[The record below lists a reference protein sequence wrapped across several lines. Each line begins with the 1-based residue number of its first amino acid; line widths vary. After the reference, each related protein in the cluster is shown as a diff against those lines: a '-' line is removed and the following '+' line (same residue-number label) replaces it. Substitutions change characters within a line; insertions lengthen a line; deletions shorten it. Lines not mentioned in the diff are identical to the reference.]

1 MNGSGQQPPAGRLLA
16 CHDCDALYHVR
27 PPARGVRTLCARCG
41 RELAR
46 GRGETLGRTAAY
58 ALTGLICFVI
68 ANVNPVLGLDAGGRI
83 QESTLLSGVG
93 ALYAEGMWILALLVL
108 CTSMLFPLLSLLGIL
123 AVALGLKWR
132 RQGRRIAGL
141 FRLLLSL
148 LPWSMVGVY
157 MLGVLVA
164 VVKLADL
171 ATVIPGL
178 GLFGI
183 TALILAM
190 AAMESTLDPD
200 AVWSR
205 LEWRR

>member
-1 MNGSGQQPPAGRLLA
+1 
-16 CHDCDALYHVR
+16 
-27 PPARGVRTLCARCG
+27 
-41 RELAR
+41 
-46 GRGETLGRTAAY
+46 
-58 ALTGLICFVI
+58 
-68 ANVNPVLGLDAGGRI
+68 
-83 QESTLLSGVG
+83 
-93 ALYAEGMWILALLVL
+93 
-108 CTSMLFPLLSLLGIL
+108 MLFPLLSLLGIL